1 MKETQD
7 NTQMAVYQSE
17 ALRGLVS
24 FVNEQGI
31 KRGDIVSLFQDGR
44 THEFILMYYK

>member
-1 MKETQD
+1 MKGNQD

-31 KRGDIVSLFQDGR
+31 KQNDIVSFFQDGR
-44 THEFILMYYK
+44 THEFVLIYYK